1 MAGIDPNDEWLGYV
15 QPVGLVVAPVVLGR
29 YGLTPAIQ
37 TKADTDA
44 VRAFVSPKPDDGK
57 GKGADSRALADP
69 WAFFAGTLGWRAAQ
83 VAGAPGGPPLPE
95 DLFLKVEE
103 SDTEI
108 APNWA
113 VRDPEGGWQLLARIE
128 PPGVNPEERGALV
141 GWEATPQQRFERLL
155 REKQIPIGIQIADEE
170 LRLIHAPRGETSGW
184 LTFPL
189 RSLAEVGGRPMLG
202 GLKLLLSSFRLH
214 NDAPEKRLPALL
226 KASREAQAE
235 VSTRLA
241 AQVLGALHELLRGL
255 HAADRERI
263 EKLAHDAPEHL
274 YDGLLV
280 VLLRLVFL
288 LYAEDRDLI
297 PSRADAE
304 ARAFYAQGYGVRSLY
319 AQLLDDRARNLDT
332 MDERRGGWGRLLAL
346 FSLLHHGDNKG
357 NWIRGRGGRLF
368 DPAVY
373 PFLQG
378 QVNRRRPTRAG
389 AGVGR
394 LHSPHPRRADHRRRR
409 EAVVPDARRRAD
421 RQRL

>member
-1 MAGIDPNDEWLGYV
+1 M
-15 QPVGLVVAPVVLGR
+15 
-29 YGLTPAIQ
+29 
-37 TKADTDA
+37 K
-44 VRAFVSPKPDDGK
+44 
-57 GKGADSRALADP
+57 
-69 WAFFAGTLGWRAAQ
+69 
-83 VAGAPGGPPLPE
+83 
-95 DLFLKVEE
+95 
-103 SDTEI
+103 
-108 APNWA
+108 
-113 VRDPEGGWQLLARIE
+113 
-128 PPGVNPEERGALV
+128 PEERGALA

-214 NDAPEKRLPALL
+214 NDAPETA
-226 KASREAQAE
+226 AAG
-235 VSTRLA
+235 A
-241 AQVLGALHELLRGL
+241 AQGEPRGSGRGL
-255 HAADRERI
+255 HPARGASAGRAARAPARPACRRPRADRE
-263 EKLAHDAPEHL
+263 LAHDAPEHL

-297 PSRADAE
+297 PSRTDAE

-319 AQLLDDRARNLDT
+319 AQLLDDRARHPDT
-332 MDERRGGWGRLLAL
+332 MDERRGAWARLLAV
-346 FSLLHHGDNKG
+346 FSLLHHGDSNG

-378 QVNRRRPTRAG
+378 QEKPGEAPAPAPVSDGCILRILDALITVDGEKLSYRTLDVEQIGSVYETVMGFTIETRAG
-389 AGVGR
+389 PARRDQGRQERPHAGLRRPRGAGGGEGNGAGEVPQGGGRSQRAVRQGRQGARGGEGFGRRDWRPCGR
-394 LHSPHPRRADHRRRR
+394 LWTSAVRRAVMSRRPERR
-409 EAVVPDARRRAD
+409 CCSRPTSAAAPAVITRRVR
-421 RQRL
+421 